1 MTNFLT
7 WSGAFACYVG
17 QALSPVNPAKLLPAA
32 LLLLLVLPSAAQDR
46 YPVDWNKLEPEILER
61 FTALLKI
68 DTSNPPGNETRAA
81 KAVQAMLEREGIAV
95 KLFASD
101 PNRANLVARIKGNG
115 RKRPILLMGHTDVVG
130 VQRERWTVDPFAA
143 VRKGNVIYARGSN
156 DDKGHV
162 TAGIMILLLL
172 QRLHVKLDRDVIFLA
187 EAGEEGSLALGI
199 DYMVREHWPEIDAEF
214 AMAEGGGIVED
225 AGKVQDVIVA
235 TTEKTPRRLRLVA
248 RGPSGHGSRPIPR
261 NAVVHLA
268 AAVERAGAWQTPIR
282 LNETTRAYF
291 ERLAAISPP
300 EAAARYRNILI
311 PARAAEVDRYF
322 YEHEPGHYSILRT
335 SVAPTMLQAGFR
347 QNVIPSEA
355 EATLDVR
362 ALPDED
368 MIRFVAELKRVIGD
382 PAVEIV
388 PPASSEERPAAP
400 PSRLDSEMFRAL
412 ESVGRRMFNAPT
424 IPSMMTG
431 ATDNAELRAKGVQA
445 YGVGEVVSAAEGPLG
460 GAHSDDE
467 HISVRA
473 LTTLVEFMWNAVLEV
488 AASR

>member
-1 MTNFLT
+1 M
-7 WSGAFACYVG
+7 
-17 QALSPVNPAKLLPAA
+17 KAA
-32 LLLLLVLPSAAQDR
+32 WVLLLALGAAAQARAQAR
-46 YPVDWNKLEPEILER
+46 YAVDWNRLEAEMLER
-61 FTALLKI
+61 FTTLLKI

-95 KLFASD
+95 KLFAAD
-101 PNRANLVARIKGNG
+101 PNRANLVARVKGNG
-115 RKRPILLMGHTDVVG
+115 RKRPIALLGHTDVVG
-130 VQRERWTVDPFAA
+130 VQRERWSVDPFAA
-143 VRKGNVIYARGSN
+143 IRKGNVIYARGAN
-156 DDKGHV
+156 DDKDHL

-172 QRLHVKLDRDVIFLA
+172 ERLHVKLDRDVILLA
-187 EAGEEGSLALGI
+187 EAGEEGSTAVGI
-199 DYMVREHWPEIDAEF
+199 DYMVREHWPEIDCEF
-214 AMAEGGGIVED
+214 ALAEGGGIVESG
-225 AGKVQDVIVA
+225 GKVQDVIVA

-248 RGPSGHGSRPIPR
+248 HGPAGHGSRPIPQ

-268 AAVERAGAWQTPIR
+268 EAVARVGRWQTPIR

-300 EAAARYRNILI
+300 DAAARYRDILI
-311 PARAAEVDRYF
+311 PARAAEVDGYF
-322 YEHEPGHYSILRT
+322 REHEPGHYSILRT

-347 QNVIPSEA
+347 QNVIPSQA

-368 MIRFVAELKRVIGD
+368 MGRFLAEMKKVIGD
-382 PAVEIV
+382 AAVTVE
-388 PPASSEERPAAP
+388 PPASAEQRPAAP

-412 ESVGRRMFNAPT
+412 EAVGRRMFHAPT

-445 YGVGEVVSAAEGPLG
+445 YGVGEVVDAAKGPLG

-467 HISVRA
+467 HITIQA
-473 LTTLVEFMWNAVLEV
+473 FTTLVQYMWNAVIEV